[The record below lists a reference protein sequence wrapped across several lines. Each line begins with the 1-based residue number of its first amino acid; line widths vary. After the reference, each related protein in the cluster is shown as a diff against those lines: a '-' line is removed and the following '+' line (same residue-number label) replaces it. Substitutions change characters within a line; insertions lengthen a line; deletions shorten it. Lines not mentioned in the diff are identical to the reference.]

1 MKVIL
6 IDDEPMNLLV
16 LRRRLAEIDP
26 TITILAAFTESKDVL
41 LHVKN
46 LKPDVVFTNIEMADG
61 SIFELLEAMQPYT
74 FDVIFVTGYQ
84 NFNYIQKAMRMGVF
98 DYILKPVEPSELSW
112 TIHRWREKQG
122 RSLPVN

>member
-6 IDDEPMNLLV
+6 IDDEPMNIAV
-16 LRRRLAEIDP
+16 LRRLLAKIDP
-26 TITILAAFTESKDVL
+26 AITVLGAFTESKDVL
-41 LHVKN
+41 LHVKD

-74 FDVIFVTGYQ
+74 FDVVFVTAYQ
-84 NFNYIQKAMRMGVF
+84 NFGYIQKAMRMGVF
-98 DYILKPVEPSELSW
+98 DYIVKPVEPSELSL

-122 RSLPVN
+122 RSLD